1 MKSMTRHRIP
11 LPGDPTRCTTLKLN
25 VGCGRR
31 FHPDWVNIDLRSTH
45 KQVIECDVTQGLPF
59 AADTFAAVY
68 HSHILEHLVPDE
80 GKKLVE
86 ECFRVLEPGGIL
98 RIVIPDLERIA
109 RLYLQ
114 SHRSAWEGNQA
125 AIARYT
131 WIKLEMLDQMVRQ
144 QSGGMMGRY
153 MAALDRQREYFVRSR
168 IGAELDYCRAPTNST
183 TEDAAKTTQP
193 TSLSWRERLCRKLIR
208 ILLGEKFHTAFN
220 EALFRKDGEI
230 HRWMYD
236 RFSLRQLCADV
247 GFVDFKCCTATES
260 SIEKFADYRLDS
272 ENDRVFKPDS
282 LFVECRKPSANE
294 TPKPQVDFRKAV

>member
-1 MKSMTRHRIP
+1 MKTITRTIIP
-11 LPGDPTRCTTLKLN
+11 PPVDKAQRKNLKLN
-25 VGCGRR
+25 IGCGRR
-31 FHPDWVNIDLRSTH
+31 FHEDWVNIDLRSQH

-59 AADTFAAVY
+59 SADIFEAVY
-68 HSHILEHLVPDE
+68 HSHVLEHLVPDE
-80 GKKLVE
+80 GKKLVK
-86 ECFRVLEPGGIL
+86 ECFRVLQPGGIL

-114 SHRSAWEGNQA
+114 SHRSAWDGNEA

-144 QSGGMMGRY
+144 QSGGMMGQY

-168 IGAELDYCRAPTNST
+168 IGAELDYCRAPKELT
-183 TEDAAKTTQP
+183 TEVATKKNPPTT
-193 TSLSWRERLCRKLIR
+193 LSWRERFCRKLIR
-208 ILLGEKFHTAFN
+208 ILLGAKFLTAFN

-247 GFVDFKCCTATES
+247 GFVDFRCCSASES
-260 SIEKFADYRLDS
+260 SIENFVEYRLDS

-282 LFVECRKPSANE
+282 LFVECRKPVKNQAAN
-294 TPKPQVDFRKAV
+294 PVSDFRRAV

>member
-1 MKSMTRHRIP
+1 MKTIDRTLIP
-11 LPGDPTRCTTLKLN
+11 PPSDKAQRNNLKLN

-31 FHPDWVNIDLRSTH
+31 FHQDWVNIDLRSH
-45 KQVIECDVTQGLPF
+45 SKQVIECDVTQGLPF
-59 AADTFAAVY
+59 SADTFEAVY
-68 HSHILEHLVPDE
+68 HSHVLEHLVPDE

-86 ECFRVLEPGGIL
+86 ECFRVLQPGGIL

-114 SHRSAWEGNQA
+114 SHRSAWDGNEA

-168 IGAELDYCRAPTNST
+168 IGAELDYCRAPKDSA
-183 TEDAAKTTQP
+183 TEDAVAKNQP
-193 TSLSWRERLCRKLIR
+193 TTWRERLCRKLIR
-208 ILLGEKFHTAFN
+208 ILLGEKFLTAFN

-247 GFVDFKCCTATES
+247 GFVDFRCCTASES

-282 LFVECRKPSANE
+282 LFVECRKPLANQNSN
-294 TPKPQVDFRKAV
+294 PVLDMRKAV